1 MAELFAQGDDVPP
14 AARPVSIPLRAGD
27 IACFSSFCPHM
38 TLPNTREGYVRK
50 GYILQYLADGTELF
64 DSKVVNVSKNR
75 KEGPEFVPVPLSL
88 DEETAAHGR
97 GHVFLDAAR
106 L

>member
-50 GYILQYLADGTELF
+50 GYILQYLA
-64 DSKVVNVSKNR
+64 VSR
-75 KEGPEFVPVPLSL
+75 AIIAGIWGAFFQECQ
-88 DEETAAHGR
+88 R
-97 GHVFLDAAR
+97 
-106 L
+106 